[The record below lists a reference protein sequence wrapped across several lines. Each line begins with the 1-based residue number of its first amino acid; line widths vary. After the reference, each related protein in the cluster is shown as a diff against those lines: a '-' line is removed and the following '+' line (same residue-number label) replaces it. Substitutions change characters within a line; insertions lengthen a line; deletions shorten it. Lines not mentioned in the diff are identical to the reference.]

1 MDSYIKNNLLLQL
14 IILHTKNPPKHT
26 VVTICAIVLLYMQVV
41 LTGSKNHARTLSIH
55 RLFPKRAIYTVKT
68 HNICNS
74 TTNSEF
80 LHMQTANIEATC
92 QYKMQHGAISN
103 TKTNHAPGRGSKTKV
118 LKC

>member
-1 MDSYIKNNLLLQL
+1 MIFKKKKTTKTSCNIDLWDSF
-14 IILHTKNPPKHT
+14 T
-26 VVTICAIVLLYMQVV
+26 VQVV
-41 LTGSKNHARTLSIH
+41 LTGSTNHVRTLCVH
-55 RLFPKRAIYTVKT
+55 RLLTKKAIFTVKT
-68 HNICNS
+68 PNVCNS

-80 LHMQTANIEATC
+80 LHMQTANIEPTC

>member
-1 MDSYIKNNLLLQL
+1 MDSYIKNNLLLQH
-14 IILHTKNPPKHT
+14 IILHTKPPPKTYSCNNLCDSFT
-26 VVTICAIVLLYMQVV
+26 VQVV

-92 QYKMQHGAISN
+92 QYKMQHGATSN